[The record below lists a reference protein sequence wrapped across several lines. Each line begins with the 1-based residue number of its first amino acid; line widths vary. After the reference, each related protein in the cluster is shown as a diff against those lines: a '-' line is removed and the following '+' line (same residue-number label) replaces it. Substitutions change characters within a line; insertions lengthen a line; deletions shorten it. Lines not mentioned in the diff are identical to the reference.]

1 MGCCALEGGDAV
13 SAIPI
18 RNLMNCAAQP
28 FRWRQQE
35 ELEMN
40 PKRSKSRHGRKMPM
54 VHPNA
59 AAIDVGAT
67 MHMAAVRAD
76 RTPEPVRSFGT
87 FTADLHRLVD
97 WFTQCGVET
106 VVMESTSVYWIPVFE
121 LLDARGFTVFLVN
134 ARDAKHVPG
143 RKTDV
148 SDAQWLQRLHSY
160 GLLRASFRPKG
171 QIAEL
176 RSYVRQRERL
186 LEYAASHI
194 QHMQKALTEMNL
206 QLHHVVAD
214 ITGATGLRIIRAILA
229 GERDPEALAALRH
242 YSCHSSAETI
252 AKALTGSYRAEH
264 LFALE
269 QALALYTAYREKAS
283 ACDVR
288 IEAVLKEL
296 SIHRGRDHGAVPPP
310 RRRHRTDQVN
320 ALAFDVRA
328 ALFAL
333 LGKDITAIDGLGA
346 YLSLKLIA
354 ECGDDLSS
362 WPSAK
367 HFTSWLGLAPS
378 NKVSGGKMLSSRTR
392 RSGGRAA
399 ALLRLAAVA
408 VGRTDTALGAFYR
421 RLSSRIGKAKAVTA
435 TARKV
440 AVLFYNAVRHGMEYV
455 DPGASSYETRYRTRV
470 VKSAPACQGIRV
482 CSPALGAQ
490 SWCRR
495 FLGIVLQRQLAD
507 LGVQR
512 LHVDGRWSR
521 TVAAAGTE
529 HIGSSAFELRFPRC
543 DLIGMDVKLLRQLS
557 QRSIALDGGKRHL
570 RLEGRCVGPAR
581 SSLHGRS

>member
-1 MGCCALEGGDAV
+1 M
-13 SAIPI
+13 SP
-18 RNLMNCAAQP
+18 
-28 FRWRQQE
+28 
-35 ELEMN
+35 
-40 PKRSKSRHGRKMPM
+40 
-54 VHPNA
+54 VHPHA
-59 AAIDVGAT
+59 AAVDIGAT
-67 MHMAAVRAD
+67 LHVAAVGPD
-76 RTPEPVRSFGT
+76 RDPEPVRGFGT
-87 FTADLHRLVD
+87 FTADLHRMAD
-97 WFTQCGVET
+97 WFERCGVKT
-106 VVMESTSVYWIPVFE
+106 VAMESTGVYWIPAYEVLE
-121 LLDARGFTVFLVN
+121 QRGFAVVLVN

-148 SDAQWLQRLHSY
+148 SDAQWLQRLHSF

-171 QIAEL
+171 QIVAL

-229 GERDPEALAALRH
+229 GERDPQALAALRH
-242 YSCHSSAETI
+242 YSCHSSAATI
-252 AKALTGSYRAEH
+252 ARALTGSYRAEH

-269 QALALYTAYREKAS
+269 QALALYDAYREKVS

-440 AVLFYNAVRHGMEYV
+440 AVLFYNAVHHGMEYV

-470 VKSAPACQGIRV
+470 VNN
-482 CSPALGAQ
+482 LH
-490 SWCRR
+490 RR
-495 FLGIVLQRQLAD
+495 AKAFGFVLQPLEPKA
-507 LGVQR
+507 GVA
-512 LHVDGRWSR
+512 VS
-521 TVAAAGTE
+521 
-529 HIGSSAFELRFPRC
+529 
-543 DLIGMDVKLLRQLS
+543 
-557 QRSIALDGGKRHL
+557 
-570 RLEGRCVGPAR
+570 
-581 SSLHGRS
+581 

>member
-1 MGCCALEGGDAV
+1 MSAGG
-13 SAIPI
+13 
-18 RNLMNCAAQP
+18 
-28 FRWRQQE
+28 F
-35 ELEMN
+35 EMN
-40 PKRSKSRHGRKMPM
+40 RNRSKSRMDRTMLI

-76 RTPEPVRSFGT
+76 GAREPVRSFGT

-97 WFTQCGVET
+97 WFTECGVET
-106 VVMESTSVYWIPVFE
+106 VVMESTSVYWIPIFE

-148 SDAQWLQRLHSY
+148 SDAQWLQRLHSF

-176 RSYVRQRERL
+176 RAYVRQRERL

-229 GERDPEALAALRH
+229 GERDPEALARLRH

-252 AKALTGSYRAEH
+252 AKALTGSYRTEH

-269 QALALYTAYREKAS
+269 QALALYDAYHEKAS

-296 SIHRGRDHGAVPPP
+296 IIHRGRDHGSAPPAS
-310 RRRHRTDQVN
+310 RRRNRADQAN

-333 LGKDITAIDGLGA
+333 LGKDITTIDGLGP

-378 NKVSGGKMLSSRTR
+378 NKISGGKMLSSRTR

-399 ALLRLAAVA
+399 ALLRLAAVT

-455 DPGASSYETRYRTRV
+455 DPGASYYETRYRARV
-470 VKSAPACQGIRV
+470 IDN
-482 CSPALGAQ
+482 LH
-490 SWCRR
+490 RR
-495 FLGIVLQRQLAD
+495 AKAFGFVLQPVEPKA
-507 LGVQR
+507 G
-512 LHVDGRWSR
+512 
-521 TVAAAGTE
+521 AAV
-529 HIGSSAFELRFPRC
+529 S
-543 DLIGMDVKLLRQLS
+543 
-557 QRSIALDGGKRHL
+557 
-570 RLEGRCVGPAR
+570 
-581 SSLHGRS
+581 